1 MKKTILLILAIL
13 AIIIATISYLYMTN
27 KANYEMAQKQN
38 VQYESYYQQEIYG
51 PDLATLINKAV
62 DDNNKNDVEKT
73 KKGKYIEN
81 TTNSINID
89 IKFTDDNTIHAME
102 EIYNG
107 GISTFI
113 QYYNQ
118 IKFKC
123 TKIDYHAST
132 HKVKYMLFE
141 QITG

>member
-123 TKIDYHAST
+123 TRNRLS
-132 HKVKYMLFE
+132 
-141 QITG
+141 

>member
-1 MKKTILLILAIL
+1 MKKTILLILTIL

-38 VQYESYYQQEIYG
+38 VQYKRYYQQEIYG

-123 TKIDYHAST
+123 TRNRLS
-132 HKVKYMLFE
+132 
-141 QITG
+141 

>member
-1 MKKTILLILAIL
+1 MKKVILLILAIL

-123 TKIDYHAST
+123 TRNRVS
-132 HKVKYMLFE
+132 
-141 QITG
+141 

>member
-62 DDNNKNDVEKT
+62 DDNNKNDVKKK

-123 TKIDYHAST
+123 TRNRLS
-132 HKVKYMLFE
+132 
-141 QITG
+141 

>member
-62 DDNNKNDVEKT
+62 DDNNKNNVEKT

-123 TKIDYHAST
+123 TRNRLS
-132 HKVKYMLFE
+132 
-141 QITG
+141 

>member
-51 PDLATLINKAV
+51 PDLATLMNKAV

-123 TKIDYHAST
+123 TRNRLS
-132 HKVKYMLFE
+132 
-141 QITG
+141 

>member
-38 VQYESYYQQEIYG
+38 VQYESYYQQEIYA

-123 TKIDYHAST
+123 TRNRLS
-132 HKVKYMLFE
+132 
-141 QITG
+141 

>member
-1 MKKTILLILAIL
+1 MKKIILLILAIL

-123 TKIDYHAST
+123 TRNRLS
-132 HKVKYMLFE
+132 
-141 QITG
+141 

>member
-123 TKIDYHAST
+123 TRNRVS
-132 HKVKYMLFE
+132 
-141 QITG
+141 

>member
-89 IKFTDDNTIHAME
+89 IKFTDDNTIHTME

-107 GISTFI
+107 GISIFI

-123 TKIDYHAST
+123 TRNRLS
-132 HKVKYMLFE
+132 
-141 QITG
+141 

>member
-1 MKKTILLILAIL
+1 MKKVILLILAIS
-13 AIIIATISYLYMTN
+13 ASIIATISYLYMAN
-27 KANYEMAQKQN
+27 KVNYEMAQRQN

-62 DDNNKNDVEKT
+62 DDNNKNEVAKT
-73 KKGKYIEN
+73 QKGKYIEN
-81 TTNSINID
+81 TTNSIRID

-123 TKIDYHAST
+123 TRNRVS
-132 HKVKYMLFE
+132 
-141 QITG
+141 